1 MNETGISELRTLRF
15 VLVLQSESLH
25 NRDNRVFNRKKYCRD
40 WAGQSDG
47 CHNDTDVFKFLGTM
61 AGKENDEQPQIDV
74 MGNIDSN
81 REGSTDKSE
90 TEYTKDHHAAGHECL
105 KVYKNAICR
114 FSK

>member
-25 NRDNRVFNRKKYCRD
+25 NRDNRVFNRKKYCRE

-61 AGKENDEQPQIDV
+61 AGKENDEQP
-74 MGNIDSN
+74 
-81 REGSTDKSE
+81 
-90 TEYTKDHHAAGHECL
+90 
-105 KVYKNAICR
+105 
-114 FSK
+114 